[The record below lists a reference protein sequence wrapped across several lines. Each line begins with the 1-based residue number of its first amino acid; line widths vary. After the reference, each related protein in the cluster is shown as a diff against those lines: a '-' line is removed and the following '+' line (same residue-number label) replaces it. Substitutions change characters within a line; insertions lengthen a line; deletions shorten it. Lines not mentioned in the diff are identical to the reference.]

1 MKTVGVSQIHS
12 CQILKNH
19 RTETA
24 LSVFYQGKRVNK
36 RRDFYTRSDLSG
48 MKYSLY
54 EKNSVGI
61 SNGSKGQYTQDI
73 LDYINF
79 HFDDICRQKGDKH
92 DVLIINGKIYNK
104 NNIPRI
110 DPTMCNE
117 IRAKDGVVSFD
128 AGNYYRYTD
137 KTGYTHVFTC
147 TEDYLGQPQT
157 ELSAHRQNENTH
169 IIGKFWRMLAQN
181 GTYIDLYF
189 SREDQIKYLNDA
201 DITNG
206 FFKVQIGSCKQEY
219 YLSNGRKGGPI
230 VAKKNYDAYYQ
241 HLMSPGIKLINY
253 YFSPGDTVRIGEKE
267 YIMKDDY
274 SLDIP
279 YGEDIWG
286 IEYPDH
292 PVNDIVVENS
302 SLRLQ
307 RIVE

>member
-1 MKTVGVSQIHS
+1 MNRITNHLAKNLQEIRHKELTL
-12 CQILKNH
+12 QILRKNNEKA
-19 RTETA
+19 T
-24 LSVFYQGKRVNK
+24 N
-36 RRDFYTRSDLSG
+36 RDLFCKADDNIVTLN
-48 MKYSLY
+48 LY
-54 EKNSVGI
+54 EKDDTSI
-61 SNGSKGQYTQDI
+61 RHEYSTTI

-110 DPTMCNE
+110 DPARCNE

-157 ELSAHRQNENTH
+157 ELSAHRQNEGTY

-201 DITNG
+201 DITDG

-292 PVNDIVVENS
+292 RVNEIVVNENS
-302 SLRLQ
+302 ERQLV
-307 RIVE
+307 RIDQLKE